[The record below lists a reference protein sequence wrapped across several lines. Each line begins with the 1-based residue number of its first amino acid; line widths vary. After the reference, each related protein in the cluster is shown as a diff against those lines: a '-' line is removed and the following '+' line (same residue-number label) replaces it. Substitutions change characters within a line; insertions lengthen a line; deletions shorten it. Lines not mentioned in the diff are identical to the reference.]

1 MTTSQ
6 LNMVD
11 IFHCHLGAKGQI
23 GQRLSRAGPAFV
35 EIDAPVF
42 IGLLLFTGAAIVRN
56 QNNNIIHILIFY
68 PKYQVMKFSEFRLW
82 ALN

>member
-1 MTTSQ
+1 MITSQ

-23 GQRLSRAGPAFV
+23 GQRLRRAGPAFV

-42 IGLLLFTGAAIVRN
+42 IGLLLLSRAKCPQAPRLLEIKILYTY
-56 QNNNIIHILIFY
+56 ILIFY
-68 PKYQVMKFSEFRLW
+68 PKYQVMKFS
-82 ALN
+82 

>member
-23 GQRLSRAGPAFV
+23 GQRLGRAGPAFV
-35 EIDAPVF
+35 EIDAPMF
-42 IGLLLFTGAAIVRN
+42 IGLLLLSRAKCPQAPRLLDIK
-56 QNNNIIHILIFY
+56 IIILYTYLHVYFI
-68 PKYQVMKFSEFRLW
+68 PNTKL
-82 ALN
+82 